1 MLKIRWHG
9 HACFEIRN
17 DNTLVIDPHD
27 GKSIGIKVPQVEAD
41 VILITHD
48 HYDHNSFKTVEKKG
62 TKIIRGG
69 NRTLEGIKIQSLHAF
84 HDEEEGEKRG
94 EMNLY
99 KILVDD
105 LKICH
110 LGDLGHILDDVSL
123 RKIGDIDILF
133 VPVGGNFTIDAHQ
146 AMTMIDAIRPRV
158 AVPMHYK
165 IGGLSL
171 PIERIDSFLTLA
183 EKKYDIQHV
192 DNEIEMN
199 EDDLPDETEIWVF
212 SL

>member
-17 DNTLVIDPHD
+17 GKTIVIDPHD
-27 GKSIGIKVPQVEAD
+27 GKSIGIKIPQVEGD
-41 VILITHD
+41 IILITHD
-48 HYDHNSFKTVEKKG
+48 HYDHNSYKTVEKKG
-62 TKIIRGG
+62 TKIIRVG
-69 NRTLEGIKIQSLHAF
+69 NRTIEGIKIQSLHAF
-84 HDEEEGEKRG
+84 HDEDGGEKRG

-99 KILVDD
+99 KIHMDNLQ
-105 LKICH
+105 LCH
-110 LGDLGHILDDVSL
+110 LGDLGHILDDSSL
-123 RKIGDIDILF
+123 RKMGEVDILF
-133 VPVGGNFTIDAHQ
+133 IPVGGNFTIDAPQ
-146 AMTMIDAIRPRV
+146 ALAMITAIRPRV

-171 PIERIDSFLTLA
+171 PIDRIDTFLTLA

-192 DNEIEMN
+192 DNEIDMN